1 MNKAKQVLMAE
12 ERKVRSKAF
21 QKRREADQLEQ
32 EADELKKQIAKM

>member
-12 ERKVRSKAF
+12 ERKIRSKVF

-32 EADELKKQIAKM
+32 EADEIKKQIAKM